1 MTEFSEQEI
10 RQTFDRYVATRNRIE
25 SGELPWSAL
34 AEFFTDDATFIDPA
48 WGRVEGIA
56 EIRKFLDES
65 MLGLEDWS
73 FPLEWVMVE
82 GRRLVTMWQN
92 RLAGRRADGSHYDA
106 PGISVMHY
114 AGGGKFDF
122 EMDLL
127 NMAHVGELIAE
138 SGWAPSGAFNMPP
151 RNPKR

>member
-1 MTEFSEQEI
+1 MREFSEQEV
-10 RQTFDRYVATRNRIE
+10 RETFDRYVATRNRIE
-25 SGELPWSAL
+25 NGELPWSAL

-65 MLGLEDWS
+65 MLGLEGWS
-73 FPLEWVMVE
+73 FPLEWVMVD
-82 GRRLVTMWQN
+82 GHRLVTMWHN
-92 RLAGRRADGSHYDA
+92 RLAGQRADGSHYQA

-127 NMAHVGELIAE
+127 NMVHVGELIAE
-138 SGWAPSGAFNMPP
+138 AGWVPNGAFNMPP
-151 RNPKR
+151 NKPRR